1 MMKRLIGAMILL
13 GGGITAFGTPRYSVL
28 YNQSCVLC
36 HVDPAGGAARSLYG
50 AQFFAYTD
58 LAMKQTP
65 MDELGA
71 VQPLLNDQVQI
82 GFDARS
88 MFFGTDKPGT
98 NTFMQMQ
105 GDLYL
110 IFQLSPQW
118 TFFLSKGLYSGFEV
132 YGMGH
137 FLSWNGY
144 LKAGRF
150 RPPLGMYPADHKAF
164 VRERLGVDYNWA
176 ETGVEIGFHP
186 QRFTIEIA
194 ATNGTTGFQDN
205 NEAKA
210 VTARADVRFPIG
222 AVNLWLGATGRYN
235 EVTGEKD
242 QIVGGYGGL
251 AFRRFILTGEVD
263 YRDYLKQQLTS
274 FLEAAYLLSRGWT
287 IKVEHDFHD
296 PDVDIESGSENMY
309 VVGAE
314 IVPTG
319 FLQLI
324 PNVRFHDIQ
333 PGEDADY
340 YEAEIQLHIFF

>member
-1 MMKRLIGAMILL
+1 MLVLQLSFLA
-13 GGGITAFGTPRYSVL
+13 ADATPRYSVL

-58 LAMKQTP
+58 LAMQRLP
-65 MDELGA
+65 MDELSG
-71 VQPLLNDQVQI
+71 VQPMLNDQVQI

-88 MFFGTDKPGT
+88 MFFGTDKPAT

-118 TFFLSKGLYSGFEV
+118 TFFLSKGLYAGFEV

-137 FLSWNGY
+137 FLPWNGY

-164 VRERLGVDYNWA
+164 VRERLGVDFNWA

-186 QRFTIEIA
+186 QRFTFEIA
-194 ATNGTTGFQDN
+194 ATNGNTAFQDN

-210 VTARADVRFPIG
+210 ITARADVRFPVG
-222 AVNLWLGATGRYN
+222 PVNFWLGATGRYN
-235 EVTGEKD
+235 EVTGETD

-263 YRDYLKQQLTS
+263 YRDFQKQQLAS
-274 FLEAAYLLSRGWT
+274 FLEAAYVLQRGLT

-309 VVGAE
+309 GIGAE

-333 PGEDADY
+333 PVDEADY
-340 YEAEIQLHIFF
+340 YEAEIQFHLFF